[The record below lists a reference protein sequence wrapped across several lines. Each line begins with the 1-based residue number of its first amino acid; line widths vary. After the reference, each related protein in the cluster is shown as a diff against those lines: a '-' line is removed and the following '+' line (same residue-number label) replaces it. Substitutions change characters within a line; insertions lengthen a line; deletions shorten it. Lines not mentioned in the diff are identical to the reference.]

1 MVTFKTKIMK
11 NSIFILAT
19 LALFL
24 IPYSCNKEDPQPTT
38 AAFTTNLQN
47 NTQTA
52 GESITFYTGNATGE
66 FLTYFK
72 GEDEDDSF
80 GSGDGTVLEIG
91 TDSLMQTYY
100 NAGVYTFTLV
110 ATSYGNWG
118 ETVNQDV
125 QSVEITIMAD
135 E

>member
-1 MVTFKTKIMK
+1 MVILKTKVMK
-11 NSIFILAT
+11 NSIFLLAI

-24 IPYSCNKEDPQPTT
+24 LPYSCNKEEPQPTS

-47 NTQTA
+47 NTQKA
-52 GESITFYTGNATGE
+52 GEAVTFYLSNAEGE
-66 FLTYFK
+66 FLTFFK
-72 GEDEDDSF
+72 GEDEEDTF
-80 GSGDGTVLEIG
+80 GSGSGTILELG

-100 NAGVYTFTLV
+100 NEGVYTFSLV

-118 ETVNQDV
+118 TTVSQDV
-125 QSVEITIMAD
+125 QSLEITITAS

>member
-1 MVTFKTKIMK
+1 MK
-11 NSIFILAT
+11 NTIYLLAI

-24 IPYSCNKEDPQPTT
+24 IPYSCNKEEPMPTS

-52 GESITFYTGNATGE
+52 GKSITFYLSDTKGE

-72 GEDEDDSF
+72 GVNEEDSYST
-80 GSGDGTVLEIG
+80 GNGTVLEVGI
-91 TDSLMQTYY
+91 DSLVQTYY
-100 NAGVYTFTLV
+100 NEGVYTFTLV

-118 ETVNQDV
+118 ETVSQDV
-125 QSVEITIMAD
+125 QSVDITIVAAK
-135 E
+135 

>member
-1 MVTFKTKIMK
+1 MVTLKTKVMK
-11 NSIFILAT
+11 SKIYLLAI

-24 IPYSCNKEDPQPTT
+24 IPYSCNKEEPMPTS

-52 GESITFYTGNATGE
+52 GKSITFYTSNAKGE

-72 GEDEDDSF
+72 GEKETDTY
-80 GSGDGTVLEIG
+80 GSGKGTILEVG
-91 TDSLMQTYY
+91 TDSLLLTYY
-100 NAGVYTFTLV
+100 NEGVYTFTLV

-125 QSVEITIMAD
+125 QSVEITIVPK